1 MAVLVPIPLEVL
13 HDFCNGGCGA
23 RTAFSFFPEPGEFTL
38 HVICAGCGAPI
49 DVPIHVVAVQ
59 DQLFHGFGDESSFS
73 EVVTYGVLVLHS
85 HDRKG
90 AEDELARAKYR
101 HGLPLE
107 TELHC
112 REMFNEVARAKSIW
126 TGWTEERLL
135 GFLEEFLY
143 ALRKYRPM
151 FLVSAVNRTEYPSSF
166 PEGAGFAEC
175 EMEPKQ
181 LAAILFQGVCVL
193 LFKRLGATNVRLWV
207 DPDRTKIP
215 WFGRRVQAHRNYR
228 STDPASKMFL
238 EPQSL
243 SEDDKPTLL
252 EVADVFA
259 YVAAHALSS
268 TDHRLKRRYEE
279 LYYICRA
286 ELSVVT
292 WDPEGKRVP
301 SSLYDHH
308 SRIFSLIRPTTSGA

>member
-1 MAVLVPIPLEVL
+1 MPIEVPINLV
-13 HDFCNGGCGA
+13 
-23 RTAFSFFPEPGEFTL
+23 T
-38 HVICAGCGAPI
+38 
-49 DVPIHVVAVQ
+49 VQ
-59 DQLFHGFGDESSFS
+59 EQLFCGFGDESSFS

-85 HDRKG
+85 HDRTG
-90 AEDELARAKYR
+90 AEELLAKAKR
-101 HGLPLE
+101 SQGLPPN

-112 REMFNEVARAKSIW
+112 RVMFNECARAKSVW
-126 TGWTEERLL
+126 NGWTEERLL
-135 GFLEEFLY
+135 DFLEQFLQ
-143 ALRKYRPM
+143 ALRKHRPM
-151 FLVSAVNRTEYPSSF
+151 FCLCAVNRTEYPSSF
-166 PEGAGFAEC
+166 PEGAGFSGC

-181 LAAILFQGVCVL
+181 LAAILFQGVCL
-193 LFKRLGATNVRLWV
+193 PLFERLGAGNVRLWV

-228 STDPASKMFL
+228 STDPKSTMLL

-243 SEDDKPTLL
+243 SEEDKPPLL

-259 YVAAHALSS
+259 YAAAHALSS

-286 ELSVVT
+286 ELRVLT

-301 SSLYDHH
+301 SSLDNHH
-308 SRIFSLIRPTTSGA
+308 ARIFSLIRPIGGCA